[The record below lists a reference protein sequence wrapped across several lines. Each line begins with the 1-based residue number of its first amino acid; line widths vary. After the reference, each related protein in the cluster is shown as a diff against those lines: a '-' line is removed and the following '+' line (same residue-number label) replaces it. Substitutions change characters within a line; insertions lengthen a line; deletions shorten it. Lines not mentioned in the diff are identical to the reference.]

1 MISDKFGSQF
11 NRKSKTYFFTFLNSL
26 MSVFPD
32 SNWKKFESHSFHLQN
47 PCILQTKTDQK
58 KGPRKMNF
66 DNFEIQEFIS
76 ENSKSR

>member
-1 MISDKFGSQF
+1 
-11 NRKSKTYFFTFLNSL
+11 

-66 DNFEIQEFIS
+66 DNFQIKEFIS
-76 ENSKSR
+76 ENSKSKWKNGVICLVSVLKLPKIVQFLQI

>member
-1 MISDKFGSQF
+1 
-11 NRKSKTYFFTFLNSL
+11 

-76 ENSKSR
+76 ENSKSRWKNGVICLVLVLKLPKIVQFLQI